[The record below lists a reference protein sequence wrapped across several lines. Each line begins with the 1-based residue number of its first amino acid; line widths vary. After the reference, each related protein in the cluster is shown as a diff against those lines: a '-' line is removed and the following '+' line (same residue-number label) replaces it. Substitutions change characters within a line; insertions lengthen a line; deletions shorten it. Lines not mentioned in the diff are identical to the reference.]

1 MTMAISKSNYNT
13 NKKQSLKNL
22 SLLKLQPVR
31 KNLCNFEPL
40 LLCHFTTKSYLYKMV
55 LVTGGTGLVGA
66 HLLLH
71 LIENGQT
78 VRAIYRNQTNIQ
90 KTKSVFE
97 LYKKADLFD
106 KIDWLE
112 ADILDV
118 PSLETAFIDIEYVYH
133 CAALISFDPK
143 DEEALRKTN
152 IEGTANMVNFSIAK
166 SIKKFCF
173 ISSIAALGDLAPHE
187 TYITEETD
195 WNPEKPHSDYA
206 ISKYG
211 AEMEVWRGLQEG
223 LDVIIINPGV
233 ILGPIPKT
241 KKHEQGSGEIYQ
253 RVANGLSFYTL
264 GSTGF
269 ITINDVVKITFELMK
284 SDIKN
289 ERFTLIADNII
300 FRDLLNTI
308 ADTLKVKRPSI
319 HVKPLFMNFLWIA
332 DLLLSTIFFQKRRI
346 TKATAKA
353 SYSTNLYSN
362 EKIKTALGTVFLDV
376 HQYIKDVSKL

>member
-1 MTMAISKSNYNT
+1 MI
-13 NKKQSLKNL
+13 
-22 SLLKLQPVR
+22 
-31 KNLCNFEPL
+31 
-40 LLCHFTTKSYLYKMV
+40 

-71 LIENGQT
+71 LIENGEN
-78 VRAIYRNQTNIQ
+78 VRAIYRNQNNIQ

-97 LYKKADLFD
+97 LYKKGDLFG
-106 KIDWLE
+106 KINWLE

-118 PSLETAFIDIEYVYH
+118 PSLEIAFIDIEYVYH
-133 CAALISFDPK
+133 CAALISFDPQ
-143 DEEALRKTN
+143 DEDALRKTN
-152 IEGTANMVNFSIAK
+152 IEGTANMVNFSLAK
-166 SIKKFCF
+166 GIKKFCF
-173 ISSIAALGDLAPHE
+173 VSSIAALGDLAPHE

-211 AEMEVWRGLQEG
+211 AEMEVWRGVQEG
-223 LDVIIINPGV
+223 LNIIILNPGV

-241 KKHEQGSGEIYQ
+241 KNSVQGSAELYT

-269 ITINDVVKITFELMK
+269 VTINDVVIIAFELMK

-289 ERFTLIADNII
+289 ERFTLIADNIV
-300 FRDLLNTI
+300 FRDILNTI
-308 ADTLKVKRPSI
+308 AEVLKVK
-319 HVKPLFMNFLWIA
+319 KPGIYASPLLMNFLWMA
-332 DLLLSTIFFQKRRI
+332 DGIFSTLFLRKRNL

-353 SYSTNLYSN
+353 SYSKNLYSN
-362 EKIKTALGTVFLDV
+362 KKIKTALGTVFYDV
-376 HQYIKDVSKL
+376 HEYVKEVSKL

>member
-1 MTMAISKSNYNT
+1 
-13 NKKQSLKNL
+13 
-22 SLLKLQPVR
+22 
-31 KNLCNFEPL
+31 
-40 LLCHFTTKSYLYKMV
+40 MV

-71 LIENGQT
+71 LIENGEN
-78 VRAIYRNQTNIQ
+78 VRAIYRNPKNIQ

-97 LYKKADLFD
+97 LYKKGNLFA
-106 KIDWLE
+106 KINWLE

-118 PSLETAFIDIEYVYH
+118 PSLEIAFIGIEYVYH

-143 DEEALRKTN
+143 DEHALRKTN
-152 IEGTANMVNFSIAK
+152 IEGTANMVNFSLAK
-166 SIKKFCF
+166 EVKKFCF
-173 ISSIAALGDLAPHE
+173 VSSIAALGDLAPHE

-211 AEMEVWRGLQEG
+211 AEMEVWRGVQEG

-233 ILGPIPKT
+233 ILAPVST
-241 KKHEQGSGEIYQ
+241 KSIFKHGSNELYIK
-253 RVANGLSFYTL
+253 VANGLSFYTL
-264 GSTGF
+264 GNTGF
-269 ITINDVVKITFELMK
+269 ITINDAVRVAFELMK
-284 SDIKN
+284 SNIKN

-300 FRDLLNTI
+300 FRNVLNTI
-308 ADTLKVKRPSI
+308 AEVLKVKKPTI
-319 HVKPLFMNFLWIA
+319 HATPIFMNLLWMA
-332 DLLLSTIFFQKRRI
+332 DAIFSTLFFQKRNI

-353 SYSTNLYSN
+353 SYSKNLYSN

-376 HQYIKDVSKL
+376 HQYINEASKL

>member
-1 MTMAISKSNYNT
+1 
-13 NKKQSLKNL
+13 
-22 SLLKLQPVR
+22 
-31 KNLCNFEPL
+31 
-40 LLCHFTTKSYLYKMV
+40 MV

-71 LIENGQT
+71 LIENEQN

-106 KIDWLE
+106 KINWLE

-118 PSLETAFIDIEYVYH
+118 PSLETAFINVDYVYH

-166 SIKKFCF
+166 GIKKFCYV
-173 ISSIAALGDLAPHE
+173 SSIAALGDLAQHE
-187 TYITEETD
+187 VSITEETD

-223 LDVIIINPGV
+223 LDVIIVNPGV
-233 ILGPIPKT
+233 ILGPIPTT
-241 KKHEQGSGEIYQ
+241 KIFDEGSNELY
-253 RVANGLSFYTL
+253 RKVANGLPFYTL
-264 GSTGF
+264 GSTGV
-269 ITINDVVKITFELMK
+269 ITVNDVVKIMLELMK
-284 SDIKN
+284 RDIKN
-289 ERFTLIADNII
+289 ERFTLIADNIV

-319 HVKPLFMNFLWIA
+319 HEKPLFMNFLWIA
-332 DLLLSTIFFQKRRI
+332 DLIFSTLFFQKRRF

-353 SYSTNLYSN
+353 SYSTSLYAN

-376 HQYIKDVSKL
+376 HQYIKDTSKL

>member
-1 MTMAISKSNYNT
+1 
-13 NKKQSLKNL
+13 
-22 SLLKLQPVR
+22 
-31 KNLCNFEPL
+31 
-40 LLCHFTTKSYLYKMV
+40 MV

-71 LIENGQT
+71 LIENGEN
-78 VRAIYRNQTNIQ
+78 VRAIYRSQSKIQ

-97 LYKKADLFD
+97 LYKKGDLFE
-106 KIDWLE
+106 KINWLE
-112 ADILDV
+112 ADILDI
-118 PSLETAFIDIEYVYH
+118 PSLEIAFTDIEYVYH

-143 DEEALRKTN
+143 DEDALRKTN

-166 SIKKFCF
+166 GIKKFCF
-173 ISSIAALGDLAPHE
+173 VSSIAALGDLAPHE

-241 KKHEQGSGEIYQ
+241 KNGEQGSGEIYQ
-253 RVANGLSFYTL
+253 KVANGLSFYTL

-269 ITINDVVKITFELMK
+269 IAVNDVVKTAYELMK
-284 SDIKN
+284 SNIKN
-289 ERFTLIADNII
+289 ERFTLIADNIV
-300 FRDLLNTI
+300 FRDLLNTV
-308 ADTLKVKRPSI
+308 ADTLQVKRPHI
-319 HVKPLFMNFLWIA
+319 HAKPLFMNLLWMTDGIF
-332 DLLLSTIFFQKRRI
+332 STLFFQKRHL

-353 SYSTNLYSN
+353 SYSKNLYAN
-362 EKIKTALGTVFLDV
+362 EKIKTALGTVFLNV
-376 HQYIKDVSKL
+376 HQYIRDVSKL